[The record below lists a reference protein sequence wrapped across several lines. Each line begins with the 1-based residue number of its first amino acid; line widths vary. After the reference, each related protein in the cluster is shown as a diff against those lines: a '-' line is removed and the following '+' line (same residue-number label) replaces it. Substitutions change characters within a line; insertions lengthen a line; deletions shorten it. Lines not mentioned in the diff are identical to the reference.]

1 MFKSKKLNKAKIYKW
16 GISAGIGQLIYIVLV
31 VLIIMALDQIMKE
44 TAAYGGPLA
53 MLLVLILLVFSA
65 AISGL
70 IVFGYP
76 AYLFLQKNYKQ
87 AVCTVLTSLATI
99 LIGFLF
105 VLLVVF
111 TI

>member
-1 MFKSKKLNKAKIYKW
+1 MFKSKKLNKAEIYKW
-16 GISAGIGQLIYIVLV
+16 GIGTGIAQLAYIVLV
-31 VLIIMALDQIMKE
+31 VLIIMAMDQIMKE

-70 IVFGYP
+70 MIFAYP

-99 LIGFLF
+99 LIGFLL
-105 VLLVVF
+105 VLLVIF